1 MAQTTTAPPRLSG
14 PGASNGSNGST
25 GSNSGPGAMPNVYAS
40 GRLGKLAPWIVLGVS
55 LLVSVAIFALL
66 QTASGGD
73 FNVPGTI
80 VLTGVLNGVAI
91 YLTALL
97 VEGVRQAKDRLVTTL
112 VTSSFIVA
120 LAPLISLFIT
130 VLSRGTARFDLQLFS
145 ESMRNVVGDGGG
157 VLHAIVGTLIMTG
170 IAAIISVPIGLL
182 TSIYLVEYGRGPLAR
197 AITFFVDVMTGIPS
211 IVAGL
216 FAYALF
222 AIFFGPGIR
231 LGIAGAVAL
240 SVLMIPVVVRS
251 SEEMLRLVPNELRE
265 AAFALGV
272 PKWLTILKVV
282 LPTSIAGIT
291 TGIMLAIARVIGETA
306 PLLVAAGFTSNMN
319 YSAVEGR
326 MQSLPVFVYNSYV
339 SQGTNAQAYLD
350 RAWAAALTLILI
362 VMALN
367 LIARLIA
374 RAFSPKLGR

>member
-1 MAQTTTAPPRLSG
+1 MAQTTTAPPRISG
-14 PGASNGSNGST
+14 SGQGAGPGSNGS
-25 GSNSGPGAMPNVYAS
+25 SGAPGAMPNVYAS
-40 GRLGKLAPWIVLGVS
+40 GRLGKAAPWIVLGVS
-55 LLVSVAIFALL
+55 LLVSVAVFALL
-66 QTASGGD
+66 RAASGGG
-73 FNVPGTI
+73 FNVVGTI
-80 VLTGVLNGVAI
+80 VLTGVLNGLAI

-97 VEGVRQAKDRLVTTL
+97 VEGLRQAKDRLVTTL
-112 VTSSFIVA
+112 VSSAFIVA
-120 LAPLISLFIT
+120 LAPLISLLIT
-130 VLSRGTARFDLQLFS
+130 VLSSGTARFDLQLFS
-145 ESMRNVVGDGGG
+145 ESMRNVVGEGGG
-157 VLHAIVGTLIMTG
+157 VLHAIMGTLIMTG
-170 IAAIISVPIGLL
+170 IAAVISVPIGLL

-222 AIFFGPGIR
+222 TMFFGPGVR

-282 LPTSIAGIT
+282 LPTSLAGIT

-306 PLLVAAGFTSNMN
+306 PLLVAAGFTTNMN
-319 YSAVEGR
+319 YNPFEGR

-339 SQGTNAQAYLD
+339 SQGTDAQAYLD

-367 LIARLIA
+367 LLARIIARV
-374 RAFSPKLGR
+374 FSPKLGR